1 MLSKK
6 VPSIHRLLLQ
16 IPGCLQHAFKKS
28 FLFSRTL
35 STSHS
40 QFRESLSIMS
50 EKTDY
55 TLPPALDL
63 KLDKNAFRKT
73 EILFAIGLPLGKQF
87 KKILEKLREYTTGYL
102 ALPRF
107 MNIYTDSNGV
117 KRKLVLI
124 RRIDDSK
131 VWDQLRNLNVD
142 IPLTPNEDITYLES
156 HPSALLVENCSP
168 SERTDGQTL
177 PSKPCAFRM
186 PLEYENYPL
195 DRALKV
201 VLPSDMEAVTGF
213 TLIGH
218 VAHFNLKPAALPY
231 RKLIGQIALDKL
243 PLVRTVVNKAAKID
257 AEFRTFAVDLMAGEE
272 NYLTEVKENGVT
284 YHLDFSK
291 VYWNSRLGTEHCRII
306 EEIKCIAKTSDAT
319 SVVVF
324 DVFAGVGPFS
334 IPLARTGSCQ
344 VLANDLNPDAFHFL
358 QENVRRN
365 SSKRHPLTTKQIK
378 CFNLD
383 GRDFIRQVILPYYE
397 TASQSDSTEFFMLM
411 NLPGLAIEFLD
422 VFRDFKADFPTKPIH
437 IRCYCFV
444 RHSLENDTSKSMKQ
458 TEADTDTR
466 KRVCEALG
474 VEFDA
479 ISVDD
484 QHENSSGTYLTGWKV
499 RFVRNT
505 APLRDMY
512 CLQFDLHLC
521 ASHASAKRPRNE

>member
-1 MLSKK
+1 M
-6 VPSIHRLLLQ
+6 
-16 IPGCLQHAFKKS
+16 
-28 FLFSRTL
+28 
-35 STSHS
+35 
-40 QFRESLSIMS
+40 
-50 EKTDY
+50 
-55 TLPPALDL
+55 
-63 KLDKNAFRKT
+63 
-73 EILFAIGLPLGKQF
+73 
-87 KKILEKLREYTTGYL
+87 
-102 ALPRF
+102 
-107 MNIYTDSNGV
+107 
-117 KRKLVLI
+117 
-124 RRIDDSK
+124 
-131 VWDQLRNLNVD
+131 
-142 IPLTPNEDITYLES
+142 
-156 HPSALLVENCSP
+156 
-168 SERTDGQTL
+168 
-177 PSKPCAFRM
+177 
-186 PLEYENYPL
+186 
-195 DRALKV
+195 
-201 VLPSDMEAVTGF
+201 
-213 TLIGH
+213 
-218 VAHFNLKPAALPY
+218 
-231 RKLIGQIALDKL
+231 
-243 PLVRTVVNKAAKID
+243 RTVVNKAAKID